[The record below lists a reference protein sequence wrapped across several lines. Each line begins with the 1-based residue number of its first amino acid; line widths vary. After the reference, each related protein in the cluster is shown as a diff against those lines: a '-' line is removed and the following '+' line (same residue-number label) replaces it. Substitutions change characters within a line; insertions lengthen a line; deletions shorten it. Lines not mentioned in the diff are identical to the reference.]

1 MAVLKPGSIDDDGNW
16 IEWDGMA
23 RYMEA
28 ALPEP
33 ADPEDSG
40 KHGRRQFLIA
50 VSTGVIDYL
59 RLHQSD
65 GLAVHTDVSGTNYTG
80 KVEIK

>member
-1 MAVLKPGSIDDDGNW
+1 MAVLKPGSIDADGNW
-16 IEWDGMA
+16 TEWDGMA

-40 KHGRRQFLIA
+40 KFGRRQFLIA

-59 RLHQSD
+59 RLHESD
-65 GLAVHTDVSGTNYTG
+65 GFTVRTNVNGTDFTG
-80 KVEIK
+80 KVELK